1 MNADE
6 ARKCLAIAR
15 EAISKNDFTK
25 AERFLVK
32 SIKLHETS
40 EAQGLLQRLDSIK
53 KTATEEAVN
62 KKKTTEKAKQ
72 EAAAPEPPKP
82 FTKEEA

>member
-15 EAISKNDFTK
+15 ESIQKQDFSK

-40 EAQGLLQRLDSIK
+40 EAQNLLKSLDEIQRKASQQAQQK
-53 KTATEEAVN
+53 RQ
-62 KKKTTEKAKQ
+62 EKA
-72 EAAAPEPPKP
+72 EAKAAPPP
-82 FTKEEA
+82 

>member
-15 EAISKNDFTK
+15 ESIQKGDFSK

-40 EAQGLLQRLDSIK
+40 EA
-53 KTATEEAVN
+53 
-62 KKKTTEKAKQ
+62 
-72 EAAAPEPPKP
+72 
-82 FTKEEA
+82 

>member
-6 ARKCLAIAR
+6 APKCLAIAR
-15 EAISKNDFTK
+15 ESIQKQDFSK

-40 EAQGLLQRLDSIK
+40 EAQNLLKSLDEIQRKASQQAQQK
-53 KTATEEAVN
+53 RQ
-62 KKKTTEKAKQ
+62 EK
-72 EAAAPEPPKP
+72 
-82 FTKEEA
+82 